1 MLEWKNET
9 LMNVWIKEWNIN
21 ECMNKRMKH
30 KWMHE

>member
-1 MLEWKNET
+1 MHEWKIET

-30 KWMHE
+30 

>member
-1 MLEWKNET
+1 MHEWKNET

-30 KWMHE
+30 